1 MRGGQTEEVEE
12 GEEQEEQEEWLCER
26 EKVLLQTGLRGLI
39 TVKHQTLISGIKTL
53 YESSSSKL
61 QRRKN
66 IQKKP
71 AGVLYI
77 DLKASFSLNCGAVVR
92 NVP

>member
-1 MRGGQTEEVEE
+1 M
-12 GEEQEEQEEWLCER
+12 CER
-26 EKVLLQTGLRGLI
+26 EKVLLQTGLRVLI

-53 YESSSSKL
+53 YESSCSKL

-71 AGVLYI
+71 AGVHYF
-77 DLKASFSLNCGAVVR
+77 DLKASFSLNCGATGEKYSLDVNSEESKCKCGSVMLID
-92 NVP
+92 